1 MCRASAAAAEVL
13 EQALGIFRSAG
24 YDSGREKGMA
34 SRRRRL
40 DPVGPFGNPDG
51 SRADIEDLIS
61 EFVDFGGNPAYGHLA
76 TRANDSMVRVIVGKL
91 GAGKTVYLRRLQDFQ
106 SRQDS
111 VYADVPQQSL
121 PKTEVV
127 VKACQWFSDSVLVE
141 KWMQIWERAIMRS
154 LASHLLRRPELR
166 QQLRDEQ
173 VAELEHS
180 YQRLLDDSRRPRSI
194 YSHVRDIINERQ
206 TAHQLSTYLDDPL
219 WDDLEDLLGEAV
231 GQCKPIYFY
240 LDAVDEEFGHAP
252 MYWLKCQEGLFYQ
265 VMRLLRD
272 HRLGGRLHVVV
283 CIRDIVMS
291 SVYRSEHAPRY
302 YNEPHI
308 RVLNWDRGSLLYLLG
323 QKLQRLPA
331 SLLMR
336 RAATGPPTIR
346 DWLGVD
352 GRWQGPDGEG
362 TIEDYLLSHTRLIPR
377 DIISL
382 GNELSEEVLR
392 QKQAGRDGLPP
403 AALEGVV
410 QRCAKRFGD
419 SQLAQC
425 ANQISSD
432 MMPQNA
438 ALHDYSEL
446 FTSTQAYISDVQE
459 DVRSFVRMI
468 GVDRFPRGDLEA
480 LQEVADLHFEKT
492 TDLAS
497 VLWQNGLL
505 GYVDEI
511 GRRRFYSMG
520 DVEQFHFPPDV
531 STYVLHPCL
540 INAVGGIRHVRD
552 SDAARDE
559 RPTRRL
565 ESAERADLPEP
576 SAAAPRSSG
585 GQALPETDRSQ
596 LRSPVG
602 ARAADYAVGD
612 VIDGRF
618 EVLQIVGKGGFSK
631 VYRVHDDVEG
641 DERALK
647 LFDSL
652 AGDEAVRREIGALRK
667 IHHPNVVKVFWA
679 GKTNAGEW
687 YLITE
692 FIDGE
697 SLDEFV
703 TGKRSL
709 RDREAVDVAL
719 DLLDALVSFHPD
731 AARLKQLDAN
741 RRDGD
746 LPEAQAREW
755 AKLKDQGL
763 VHRDIKPLNVMLTRT
778 GAKLLDFNIASRV
791 GDPVHTQ
798 SGTPPYQPPD
808 AGLARWDVSTDL
820 FAVGVLLYRL
830 LANGHHPFPNA
841 RPMIDVPVTDP
852 KTIRSDLAPDLAEFL
867 IKACAPA
874 SADRFATAADM
885 RLALRTIRAGL

>member
-1 MCRASAAAAEVL
+1 M
-13 EQALGIFRSAG
+13 AG
-24 YDSGREKGMA
+24 
-34 SRRRRL
+34 RRRRL

-61 EFVDFGGNPAYGHLA
+61 EFVDFGGDPAYGHLA

-106 SRQDS
+106 SHQDS
-111 VYADVPQQSL
+111 VYAGLPQQDL

-127 VKACQWFSDSVLVE
+127 VKACQWFSDRVLVE
-141 KWMQIWERAIMRS
+141 KWMQIWDRAIMRS

-166 QQLRDEQ
+166 QQMRDEQ
-173 VAELEHS
+173 AAELENS
-180 YQRLLDDSRRPRSI
+180 YNRLLDDFRRPRSI
-194 YSHVRDIINERQ
+194 YTQVRDIINERDN
-206 TAHQLSTYLDDPL
+206 ARQLSAYLDDPL
-219 WDDLEDLLGEAV
+219 WDDLEDLLGDIV

-240 LDAVDEEFGHAP
+240 LDALDEEFSHAP

-272 HRLGGRLHVVV
+272 PRLGGRLHVVV

-336 RAATGPPTIR
+336 RAASGPPRIS
-346 DWLGVD
+346 DWLGID
-352 GRWQGPDGEG
+352 DDWQAADSGE
-362 TIEDYLLSHTRLIPR
+362 TIEDYLLGHTRLIPR

-382 GNELSEEVLR
+382 GNDLSEEILR
-392 QKQAGRDGLPP
+392 QKKAGHAGLPP
-403 AALEGVV
+403 EALAAVV
-410 QRCAKRFGD
+410 QRSAKRFGD

-432 MMPQNA
+432 LMPSGA
-438 ALHDYSEL
+438 AVHDYSEL
-446 FTSTQAYISDVQE
+446 FTSTQSYISGVQE

-468 GVDRFPRGDLEA
+468 GVDQFSRADLLA
-480 LQEVADLHFEKT
+480 LQEVADLHFEKA

-505 GYVDEI
+505 GYVDEV
-511 GRRRFYSMG
+511 GRRRYYSMG
-520 DVEQFHFPPDV
+520 DVEQFHFPPEV

-540 INAVGGIRHVRD
+540 VNAVGGIRHLRE
-552 SDAARDE
+552 DAVSGHGAAGDAGH
-559 RPTRRL
+559 TRRL
-565 ESAERADLPEP
+565 TSASLTEAGPAAVRPPVGNREGSRAGVR
-576 SAAAPRSSG
+576 AAAY
-585 GQALPETDRSQ
+585 
-596 LRSPVG
+596 
-602 ARAADYAVGD
+602 AAGD
-612 VIDGRF
+612 VIDDRF
-618 EVLQIVGKGGFSK
+618 EILQLIGQGSFSK
-631 VYRVHDDVEG
+631 VYRVRDDVEG
-641 DERALK
+641 VERALK
-647 LFDSL
+647 LFDSG

-667 IHHPNVVKVFWA
+667 IRHPNVVEVFWA
-679 GKTNAGEW
+679 GKTSDGDW

-703 TGKRSL
+703 SGKRRL

-719 DLLDALVSFHPD
+719 DLLDALVAFHPD
-731 AARLKQLDAN
+731 AVRLEQLDAR

-746 LPEAQAREW
+746 LTQAEAHEWRELQD
-755 AKLKDQGL
+755 KGL

-791 GDPVHTQ
+791 GDPVHTR

-808 AGLARWDVSTDL
+808 AGLTRWDVSTDL

-830 LANGHHPFPNA
+830 LCDGHHPFPEA
-841 RPMIDVPVTDP
+841 RPTAGVPVTDP
-852 KTIRSDLAPDLAEFL
+852 RTVRGDLGPELAAFL
-867 IKACAPA
+867 LTACAPA
-874 SADRFATAADM
+874 GADRFATAAEM
-885 RLALRTIRAGL
+885 QRALREVRAGL

>member
-1 MCRASAAAAEVL
+1 M
-13 EQALGIFRSAG
+13 G
-24 YDSGREKGMA
+24 

-51 SRADIEDLIS
+51 SRADIEDVIS
-61 EFVDFGGNPAYGHLA
+61 EFVDFGGDPAYGHLA

-106 SRQDS
+106 AHQDS

-127 VKACQWFSDSVLVE
+127 VKACQWFSDRVLVE

-166 QQLRDEQ
+166 QQLRDEHADEIEQ
-173 VAELEHS
+173 S
-180 YQRLLDDSRRPRSI
+180 YARLLEDFRRPRSI
-194 YSHVRDIINERQ
+194 YSQVRDIINQRQ

-219 WDDLEDLLGEAV
+219 WDDLEDLLGEV
-231 GQCKPIYFY
+231 IGQCKPIYFY
-240 LDAVDEEFGHAP
+240 LDALDEEFSHAP

-308 RVLNWDRGSLLYLLG
+308 RVLTWDRSSLLYLLQ
-323 QKLQRLPA
+323 QKLRRLPP

-336 RAATGPPTIR
+336 RPATGAPTIR
-346 DWLGVD
+346 DWLGVN
-352 GRWQGPDGEG
+352 GHWPGPDGDG

-392 QKQAGRDGLPP
+392 QKQAGHEGLPP
-403 AALEGVV
+403 AALRGVA

-432 MMPQNA
+432 LMPEGA
-438 ALHDYSEL
+438 ALHNYSEL
-446 FTSTQAYISDVQE
+446 FTSTQAYISGVQE

-468 GVDRFPRGDLEA
+468 GVDRFPRADLVA
-480 LQEVADLHFEKT
+480 LQEVADLHFEKA

-505 GYVDEI
+505 GYVDET
-511 GRRRFYSMG
+511 GRRRFYSMA
-520 DVEQFHFPPDV
+520 DVEQFHFPPEV
-531 STYVLHPCL
+531 GTYVLHPCL
-540 INAVGGIRHVRD
+540 VHAVGGIRHVQPG
-552 SDAARDE
+552 SAPARD
-559 RPTRRL
+559 TRRMSPPT
-565 ESAERADLPEP
+565 SAERNDLPEAPPASP
-576 SAAAPRSSG
+576 SPLTASSSG
-585 GQALPETDRSQ
+585 GSQALPEPDPAEVRS
-596 LRSPVG
+596 SAG
-602 ARAADYAVGD
+602 AKAADYDVGD
-612 VIDGRF
+612 VLEGRF
-618 EVLQIVGKGGFSK
+618 EILEKLGHGGFSK
-631 VYRVHDDVEG
+631 VYRVLDEVEG
-641 DERALK
+641 EERALK
-647 LFDSL
+647 LFESA
-652 AGDEAVRREIGALRK
+652 AGYDAVRREIGALRK
-667 IHHPNVVKVFWA
+667 IHHPNVVEVFWA
-679 GKTNAGEW
+679 GRTSVGDW

-692 FIDGE
+692 FVDGE

-703 TGKRSL
+703 TGPRRL

-719 DLLDALVSFHPD
+719 DLLDALVAFHPD
-731 AARLKQLDAN
+731 SARLKQLDAK
-741 RRDGD
+741 RREGD
-746 LPEAQAREW
+746 LPEGESHEW
-755 AKLKDQGL
+755 LELKDKGL
-763 VHRDIKPLNVMLTRT
+763 IHRDIKPLNVILTRT

-791 GDPVHTQ
+791 GDPVHTK

-808 AGLARWDVSTDL
+808 AGLTRWDVSTDL

-830 LANGHHPFPNA
+830 LCNGRHPFPNA
-841 RPMIDVPVTDP
+841 MPMVDVPVTGP
-852 KTIRSDLAPDLAEFL
+852 RTIRLDLHPDLAEFL
-867 IKACAPA
+867 VKACDPA
-874 SADRFATAADM
+874 GVNRFSTAADM
-885 RLALRTIRAGL
+885 QLALRTIRADL

>member
-1 MCRASAAAAEVL
+1 M
-13 EQALGIFRSAG
+13 G
-24 YDSGREKGMA
+24 
-34 SRRRRL
+34 SRRRRPL

-51 SRADIEDLIS
+51 SRADIADVIS
-61 EFVDFGGNPAYGHLA
+61 EFVDFGGDPAYGHLA

-106 SRQDS
+106 SHQDS

-127 VKACQWFSDSVLVE
+127 VKACQWFSDRVLVE

-154 LASHLLRRPELR
+154 LASHMLRNPELR

-173 VAELEHS
+173 AHEIEQS
-180 YQRLLDDSRRPRSI
+180 YARLLDDFRRPRSI
-194 YSHVRDIINERQ
+194 YSEVRDIINRSQ

-219 WDDLEDLLGEAV
+219 WDDLEDLLGEV
-231 GQCKPIYFY
+231 LGQCKPIYFY

-272 HRLGGRLHVVV
+272 HRLGGRLHIVV

-308 RVLNWDRGSLLYLLG
+308 RVLTWDRSSLLYLLQ
-323 QKLQRLPA
+323 QKLRRLPP

-336 RAATGPPTIR
+336 RPATGPPTIR
-346 DWLGVD
+346 EWLGVNGQWPGTD
-352 GRWQGPDGEG
+352 GDG

-382 GNELSEEVLR
+382 GNELNEEVLR
-392 QKQAGRDGLPP
+392 QKQAGRDGLPS
-403 AALEGVV
+403 AALQGVV

-432 MMPQNA
+432 LMPQNA

-446 FTSTQAYISDVQE
+446 FTSTQAYISGVQE
-459 DVRSFVRMI
+459 DLRSFVRMI
-468 GVDRFPRGDLEA
+468 GVDRFPRADLAA

-505 GYVDEI
+505 GYIDEI

-520 DVEQFHFPPDV
+520 DVEEFHFPPEVD
-531 STYVLHPCL
+531 TYVLHPCL
-540 INAVGGIRHVRD
+540 VQAVGGIRHVQADPARAG
-552 SDAARDE
+552 DARRTSPRTTPE
-559 RPTRRL
+559 RQ
-565 ESAERADLPEP
+565 DLPEAL
-576 SAAAPRSSG
+576 AAAPPSGGSQAFPEPDPAEVRSS
-585 GQALPETDRSQ
+585 
-596 LRSPVG
+596 VG
-602 ARAADYAVGD
+602 AKAADYAVGD
-612 VIDGRF
+612 VLEGRF
-618 EVLQIVGKGGFSK
+618 EVLGVVGQGGFSK
-631 VYRVHDDVEG
+631 VYRVRDDVEG
-641 DERALK
+641 EERAFK
-647 LFDSL
+647 LFDSA
-652 AGDEAVRREIGALRK
+652 AGYEAVRREIGALRK
-667 IHHPNVVKVFWA
+667 IHHPNVVEVFWA
-679 GKTNAGEW
+679 GKTNVGDW

-703 TGKRSL
+703 TGKKRL
-709 RDREAVDVAL
+709 RDREAVDIAL
-719 DLLDALVSFHPD
+719 DLLNALVAFHPD
-731 AARLKQLDAN
+731 SARLQRLDAI
-741 RRDGD
+741 RREGD
-746 LPEAQAREW
+746 LPEAESHEW
-755 AKLKDQGL
+755 MELNDKGL
-763 VHRDIKPLNVMLTRT
+763 VHRDIKPQNVLLTRR

-791 GDPVHTQ
+791 GDPVHTK
-798 SGTPPYQPPD
+798 SGTPPYRPPD
-808 AGLARWDVSTDL
+808 ADLTRWDVSTDL
-820 FAVGVLLYRL
+820 FAVGVLLYQL
-830 LANGHHPFPNA
+830 LCNGHHPFPNA
-841 RPMIDVPVTDP
+841 MPLTGEPVTDP
-852 KTIRSDLAPDLAEFL
+852 RTFRSDLNADLAEFL

-874 SADRFATAADM
+874 SVDRFATAADM
-885 RLALRTIRAGL
+885 KLALRNVRADL

>member
-1 MCRASAAAAEVL
+1 MVS
-13 EQALGIFRSAG
+13 
-24 YDSGREKGMA
+24 K
-34 SRRRRL
+34 RRRL

-51 SRADIEDLIS
+51 SRADIEDVIS

-106 SRQDS
+106 AHQDS
-111 VYADVPQQSL
+111 VYADLPQQSL

-127 VKACQWFSDSVLVE
+127 VKACQWFSDSVLIE

-173 VAELEHS
+173 ATELEHS
-180 YQRLLDDSRRPRSI
+180 YARLLDDVRRPRTI
-194 YSHVRDIINERQ
+194 YSEVRDIINQRQ
-206 TAHQLSTYLDDPL
+206 TAHQLSIYLDDPL
-219 WDDLEDLLGEAV
+219 WDDLEDLLGEIL

-240 LDAVDEEFGHAP
+240 LDGVDEEFGHAP

-272 HRLGGRLHVVV
+272 HKLGGRLHVVI

-308 RVLNWDRGSLLYLLG
+308 RVLEWDRGSLLYLLG
-323 QKLQRLPA
+323 QKLQRLPP

-336 RAATGPPTIR
+336 RAASGPPTIR
-346 DWLGVD
+346 DWLGD
-352 GRWQGPDGEG
+352 NGQWPGPEGDG

-382 GNELSEEVLR
+382 GNELSEEILR
-392 QKQAGRDGLPP
+392 QKQAGRQDLPP
-403 AALEGVV
+403 AVLEAVV

-432 MMPQNA
+432 LMPANA
-438 ALHDYSEL
+438 ALHNYSEL
-446 FTSTQAYISDVQE
+446 FTSTQAYISGVQE

-468 GVDRFPRGDLEA
+468 GVDRFPRVDLEA
-480 LQEVADLHFEKT
+480 LQEVADLHFEKAT
-492 TDLAS
+492 NLAS

-511 GRRRFYSMG
+511 GRRRFYSLG
-520 DVEQFHFPPDV
+520 DIEEFHFPPDV
-531 STYVLHPCL
+531 DTYVLHPCL
-540 INAVGGIRHVRD
+540 VNAVGGIRHVQGD
-552 SDAARDE
+552 S
-559 RPTRRL
+559 TG
-565 ESAERADLPEP
+565 AERKGRTRLLTSGGDDLAREPGAVSPEGGSLALPEP
-576 SAAAPRSSG
+576 DPAQVRSS
-585 GQALPETDRSQ
+585 A
-596 LRSPVG
+596 G
-602 ARAADYAVGD
+602 AKAAVYAAGD
-612 VIDGRF
+612 IIDGRF
-618 EVLQIVGKGGFSK
+618 EILQEIGQGGFSK
-631 VYRVHDDVEG
+631 VYRVRDDVEG
-641 DERALK
+641 EERALK
-647 LFDSL
+647 LFDSA
-652 AGDEAVRREIGALRK
+652 AGNAAVRREINALRK
-667 IHHPNVVKVFWA
+667 IRHPHVVEVFWA
-679 GKTNAGEW
+679 GQTEAGDW

-703 TGKRSL
+703 SGTRRL

-719 DLLDALVSFHPD
+719 DLLGALVAFHPD
-731 AARLKQLDAN
+731 AARLEQLEAK
-741 RRDGD
+741 RRDGGLSD
-746 LPEAQAREW
+746 AESREW
-755 AKLKDQGL
+755 TRLSEEGL

-791 GDPVHTQ
+791 GDPVRTQ

-808 AGLARWDVSTDL
+808 AGLTRWDVSTDL
-820 FAVGVLLYRL
+820 FAVGVLLYQL
-830 LANGHHPFPNA
+830 LCDGHHPFPNA
-841 RPMIDVPVTDP
+841 MPVVDTPVTDP
-852 KTIRSDLAPDLAEFL
+852 RTTRSDLDPGLAEFL
-867 IKACAPA
+867 VKACAAAA
-874 SADRFATAADM
+874 SDRFATAAAM
-885 RLALRTIRAGL
+885 QLALRQVRADL

>member
-1 MCRASAAAAEVL
+1 
-13 EQALGIFRSAG
+13 
-24 YDSGREKGMA
+24 MA

-51 SRADIEDLIS
+51 SRADIEDLIK
-61 EFVDFGGNPAYGHLA
+61 EFVDFGGDPAYGHLA
-76 TRANDSMVRVIVGKL
+76 TRANDSMVRVIVGRL

-121 PKTEVV
+121 PKTEVI
-127 VKACQWFSDSVLVE
+127 VKACQWFSDRVLVE
-141 KWMQIWERAIMRS
+141 KWMQIWDRAIMRS

-173 VAELEHS
+173 ADEIEHA
-180 YQRLLDDSRRPRSI
+180 YARLLDDFRRPRSI
-194 YSHVRDIINERQ
+194 YGQVRDIINQPQ

-219 WDDLEDLLGEAV
+219 WDDLEDLLGEV
-231 GQCKPIYFY
+231 IGQCKPIYFY
-240 LDAVDEEFGHAP
+240 LDAVDEEFSHAP

-272 HRLGGRLHVVV
+272 HKLGGRLHVVI

-308 RVLNWDRGSLLYLLG
+308 RILTWDRSSLLYLLQ
-323 QKLQRLPA
+323 QKLRRLPP

-336 RAATGPPTIR
+336 RPADGPPTIR

-352 GRWQGPDGEG
+352 GYWPGPDGDG

-382 GNELSEEVLR
+382 GNELNEEVLR
-392 QKQAGRDGLPP
+392 QKQAGRDGLPV
-403 AALEGVV
+403 AALQEVV

-432 MMPQNA
+432 LMPENA
-438 ALHDYSEL
+438 ALHNYSEL
-446 FTSTQAYISDVQE
+446 FTSTQAYITGVQE

-468 GVDRFPRGDLEA
+468 GVDRFSRADLEA
-480 LQEVADLHFEKT
+480 LQEVVDLHFEKAT
-492 TDLAS
+492 NLAT

-505 GYVDEI
+505 GYIDET

-520 DVEQFHFPPDV
+520 DVEEFHLPPDV
-531 STYVLHPCL
+531 GAYVLHPCL
-540 INAVGGIRHVRD
+540 VHTVGGIRHVRGD
-552 SDAARDE
+552 SAGTGD
-559 RPTRRL
+559 TRRAG
-565 ESAERADLPEP
+565 SSTSPERNDLPREP
-576 SAAAPRSSG
+576 AAAPSSSG
-585 GQALPETDRSQ
+585 SQALPEPDPAEVRS
-596 LRSPVG
+596 SVG
-602 ARAADYAVGD
+602 AKAADYAVGD
-612 VIDGRF
+612 VLEDRF
-618 EVLQIVGKGGFSK
+618 EILEVLGQGGFSK
-631 VYRVHDDVEG
+631 VYRVRDDVEG
-641 DERALK
+641 EQRALK
-647 LFDSL
+647 LFDSA
-652 AGDEAVRREIGALRK
+652 AGYEAVRREIGALRK
-667 IHHPNVVKVFWA
+667 IHHPNVVEVLWA
-679 GKTNAGEW
+679 GKTNAGDW

-697 SLDEFV
+697 SLNEFV
-703 TGKRSL
+703 AGQRRL

-719 DLLDALVSFHPD
+719 DLLAALVAFHPD
-731 AARLKQLDAN
+731 SARLKQLEAK
-741 RRDGD
+741 RRAGD
-746 LPEAQAREW
+746 LPEAELHELMELQD
-755 AKLKDQGL
+755 KGV
-763 VHRDIKPLNVMLTRT
+763 VHRDIKPLNVILTRT
-778 GAKLLDFNIASRV
+778 GAKLLDFNIASRA

-808 AGLARWDVSTDL
+808 AGLTRWDVSTDL
-820 FAVGVLLYRL
+820 FAVGVLLYQL
-830 LANGHHPFPNA
+830 LCNGHHPFPNA
-841 RPMIDVPVTDP
+841 MPTVAEPVIAPRTF
-852 KTIRSDLAPDLAEFL
+852 RSDLNAHLAGFL
-867 IKACAPA
+867 VKACAPV
-874 SADRFATAADM
+874 SADRFPTAADM
-885 RLALRTIRAGL
+885 RLALRDIRADL